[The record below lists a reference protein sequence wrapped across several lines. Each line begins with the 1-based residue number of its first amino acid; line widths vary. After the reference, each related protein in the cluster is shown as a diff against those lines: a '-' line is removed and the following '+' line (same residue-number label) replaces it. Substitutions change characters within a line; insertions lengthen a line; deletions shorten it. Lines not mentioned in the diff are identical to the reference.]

1 MLSCSDV
8 AVTLG
13 ARQLFSGVTLRF
25 PPGTCTALVGG
36 NGAGKTTLLSTLIG
50 DREPDEGVVTRPKDL
65 RIGWL
70 PQDVVDA
77 VGQTTTVLE
86 HVLEGAAHIRQLE
99 ARLREMEERMSA
111 PGAQDGDQEALLRTY
126 SEVQDRFATLGGYEL
141 ESEAHR
147 VLSGLGFAPEDAH
160 RDTSELSGGW
170 RVRVALARL
179 LLAKP
184 DLLVLDEPT
193 NHLDLDTI
201 AWLEGTLRELPGALL
216 LVSHDRDFIDA
227 TADVIVELAAGTTM
241 SYEVRSG
248 TLAAELGGFASFV
261 AQREERLA
269 SLRAAKSQ
277 QDRVIAQQER
287 FVERFRYKASKAR
300 QVQSRIKALDKLE
313 RIEVPDHKQLV
324 ARFAFPEPVRSGRIV
339 AEAKGLSV
347 AYGDLVVLDEVDL
360 VIERGST
367 VALIGPNGAGKTTLL
382 RALLDQVPITGGSV
396 ELGSGVEVAV
406 VDQHQAEVMDLDKT
420 VLEEFRTA
428 LGDRHRGINHRTML
442 GAFGFPGDLAE
453 RLVLE
458 LSGGERTRLGLAKA
472 MASPANLLL
481 LDEPTNHLDL
491 ASRDVLEDALGAYAG
506 TVVLITHDRH
516 VIRATA
522 DTIVEVG
529 DGGLEVFD
537 GSYEELLE
545 RRGGGGAA
553 ATGGAAAGRS
563 HGGRGGGNRA
573 ATPTTSA
580 GTGAPADRRS
590 GRRTEASAGAPHKRD
605 PAAKRRDAER
615 RNARHQATRD
625 LKRTVDRLER
635 DLGKVEAE
643 IAELNRQLAD
653 PDLYSDGE
661 RVKTLVA
668 QHGAA
673 KDRSAALLARWEEAL
688 VELESAEA
696 SVDSA

>member
-36 NGAGKTTLLSTLIG
+36 NGAGKTTLLHTLIG
-50 DREPDEGVVTRPKDL
+50 DREPDQGVVTRPRDL

-77 VGQTTTVLE
+77 VGETTTVLE
-86 HVLEGAAHIRQLE
+86 HVLEGAAHIRALE

-111 PGAQDGDQEALLRTY
+111 PGAQDGDQDALLRTY

-160 RDTSELSGGW
+160 RDTAELSGGW

-300 QVQSRIKALDKLE
+300 QVQSRIKALEKLE

-324 ARFAFPEPVRSGRIV
+324 ARFAFPEPARSGRVV

-428 LGDRHRGINHRTML
+428 LGDRHRGGNHRTML

-529 DGGLEVFD
+529 DGGLEVFE
-537 GSYEELLE
+537 GTYEELLE
-545 RRGGGGAA
+545 RRGGGP
-553 ATGGAAAGRS
+553 GGARNGRV
-563 HGGRGGGNRA
+563 
-573 ATPTTSA
+573 ATPTASA

-590 GRRTEASAGAPHKRD
+590 GRRVEASSAGPAQRRD
-605 PAAKRRDAER
+605 PATKRREAER

-635 DLGKVEAE
+635 ELGKVEAE
-643 IAELNRQLAD
+643 IAALNRTMAD
-653 PDLYSDGE
+653 PGIYDDGD
-661 RVKTLVA
+661 RVKALVA

-673 KDRSAALLARWEEAL
+673 KDRSAELLARWEEAL
-688 VELESAEA
+688 VALEAAEA
-696 SVDSA
+696 AVDA